1 MCRAVLLMET
11 ETTMQK
17 AIAEGREE
25 EEADGERKGQA
36 EGRAQGV
43 RGRGEARTLRGADFF
58 ISATWSL
65 ARAFPNFR
73 SSWVFLPTPPPPL
86 LLLSCSL
93 CKLQGK
99 DVMVF
104 LPPQMLW
111 SSMENWSAENWQGAF
126 SSG

>member
-1 MCRAVLLMET
+1 MRRAVLLMET

-17 AIAEGREE
+17 AITEGREE
-25 EEADGERKGQA
+25 GEADGERKGQA
-36 EGRAQGV
+36 EGRARGV

-86 LLLSCSL
+86 LLPGL

-104 LPPQMLW
+104 LPPQMLCII
-111 SSMENWSAENWQGAF
+111 AG
-126 SSG
+126 